1 VAIVAEAD
9 PARGTEAE
17 TGHPRRWAVLA
28 VLVVCV
34 VTVVLDH
41 TILNVALRV
50 LADPERGLGTTQV
63 ELEWSINSYTLA
75 FAGLLFTFGVLGDRF
90 GRRRFL
96 LVGLVLFGVASLA
109 SAYARDPGELI
120 AARALMGMGGAAL
133 MPVTLSI
140 VSNVFSPRDRA
151 RAIGVWAGSVGLGVA
166 IGPVTGGLLLEH
178 FWWGSIFL
186 VNVPVVVAALLLVIW
201 LVPESRDP
209 EPRRAD
215 LVGMALSVVGLVA
228 VVYGIIDGGEHGV
241 DRPVVWAW
249 FGGGLLVLAGFVAWE
264 RRTRYPSLDV
274 RLFRDPRFSTAA
286 GVISLI
292 FFAALGVMFFMT
304 FFLQLVRDYT
314 ALQAG
319 LLMVP
324 FAVAQLIFAP
334 RSAAMVRRFGPKLVC
349 AVGLS
354 MSAASLL
361 SWTLID
367 QHTPIWVVVV
377 VFFVQGVGMA
387 HVMPPA
393 MESIIS
399 TLPRE
404 RAGVGGAVGNTMRQV
419 GGALGIAVLGA
430 VVTAVYRDRIA
441 PALESLPA
449 AARPVAAESVAGAHA
464 VADRLG
470 RPALVAAA
478 DDAFVTAMHISAIV
492 SAAIAL
498 VSVLVVLR
506 WLPGRARVP
515 RPAPGL
521 PSGPPR
527 QRTELAAVR
536 VGGDGRG

>member
-1 VAIVAEAD
+1 
-9 PARGTEAE
+9 
-17 TGHPRRWAVLA
+17 
-28 VLVVCV
+28 
-34 VTVVLDH
+34 
-41 TILNVALRV
+41 
-50 LADPERGLGTTQV
+50 
-63 ELEWSINSYTLA
+63 
-75 FAGLLFTFGVLGDRF
+75 
-90 GRRRFL
+90 
-96 LVGLVLFGVASLA
+96 
-109 SAYARDPGELI
+109 
-120 AARALMGMGGAAL
+120 
-133 MPVTLSI
+133 
-140 VSNVFSPRDRA
+140 
-151 RAIGVWAGSVGLGVA
+151 
-166 IGPVTGGLLLEH
+166 
-178 FWWGSIFL
+178 
-186 VNVPVVVAALLLVIW
+186 
-201 LVPESRDP
+201 
-209 EPRRAD
+209 
-215 LVGMALSVVGLVA
+215 
-228 VVYGIIDGGEHGV
+228 
-241 DRPVVWAW
+241 
-249 FGGGLLVLAGFVAWE
+249 
-264 RRTRYPSLDV
+264 V

-404 RAGVGGAVGNTMRQV
+404 RAGVGGAVGNTVRQV